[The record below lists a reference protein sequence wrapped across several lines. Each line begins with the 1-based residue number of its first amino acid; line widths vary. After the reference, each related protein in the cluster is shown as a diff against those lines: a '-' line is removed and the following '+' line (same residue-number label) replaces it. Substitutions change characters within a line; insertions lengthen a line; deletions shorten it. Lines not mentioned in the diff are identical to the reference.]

1 MKKYIFMVAALAL
14 TTMVS
19 CNKEEINNSPE
30 EAHPNGQVPTIPFEF
45 NAYVDGANQPQVRA
59 ELNTDGTTPKTY
71 WLTTDMISVTGNNVT
86 GVFSVDAD
94 TECGETARFLA
105 DVAEGFSA
113 PFKAVYPSEAG
124 TFESLTVPD
133 VQTAVEGTFDPLA
146 HVAVA
151 FSEDNTLSFKN
162 VTSLLKFQ
170 VPAAADFDQTV
181 TSVTITSTTALA
193 GTVSVEMS
201 AEDSAPEV
209 TVKSSKNQITVN
221 CKDGFDPEKTY
232 YVAVLPGEK
241 VDFVVRVNGYL
252 SRNAESVNIKR
263 STIMNM
269 QQLPAPV
276 ASGWTIVG
284 THNDWNTSTGIK
296 LYNDISGS
304 VAKNV
309 SGGTEFKMVK
319 SGTSWYSTMIPAG
332 AKGYWCKL
340 HANRVNM
347 KPAAGDIDVWVNST
361 GDACG
366 VVAAGEDMPTIYQ
379 HYVVLQHNWSWA
391 NRKLHSWIVSN
402 NSNLMGNW
410 PGSSPKGT
418 FQYNGQSYS
427 YWEIPQKAN
436 SVKIG
441 IIFSNNGNDQ
451 TGDYFI
457 NPLNTDK
464 CFWLNYTSEKGNFP
478 VEM

>member
-193 GTVSVEMS
+193 GKVSVEMS
-201 AEDSAPEV
+201 AEDSAPKV
-209 TVKSSKNQITVN
+209 TVISSKNQITVN

-241 VDFVVRVNGYL
+241 EDFVVRVNGYL
-252 SRNAESVNIKR
+252 SKKAESVNIKR

-269 QQLPAPV
+269 QQLLAPV
-276 ASGWTIVG
+276 ECEWGLVGQHQGWDLTKDNLTRLYKEKENLFVVKNIKLQSTGFKFTELTNTNWDLTFGSHSASFVYTSTIGWYTGIYSNNRGDKSSDIKVS
-284 THNDWNTSTGIK
+284 DWNKT
-296 LYNDISGS
+296 YDIYLRYVQVANWGKQLGFAIVEAGS
-304 VAKNV
+304 A
-309 SGGTEFKMVK
+309 
-319 SGTSWYSTMIPAG
+319 YP
-332 AKGYWCKL
+332 
-340 HANRVNM
+340 
-347 KPAAGDIDVWVNST
+347 
-361 GDACG
+361 
-366 VVAAGEDMPTIYQ
+366 
-379 HYVVLQHNWSWA
+379 
-391 NRKLHSWIVSN
+391 
-402 NSNLMGNW
+402 
-410 PGSSPKGT
+410 
-418 FQYNGQSYS
+418 SY
-427 YWEIPQKAN
+427 
-436 SVKIG
+436 
-441 IIFSNNGNDQ
+441 
-451 TGDYFI
+451 
-457 NPLNTDK
+457 
-464 CFWLNYTSEKGNFP
+464 
-478 VEM
+478 